1 MPNFAI
7 HGGGVPIN
15 PRADSSAATRSGIV
29 TRPLARAVSSV
40 RQVGVTPVLA
50 TSQPRPSAGLAS
62 PARLTTATQRPPVT
76 TAAAPAAAPAAR
88 SATMPTDA
96 RPVAVFSGPMLG
108 VEIELHGVRVSSAGV
123 DNKVTLAQTAAHD
136 AHGNPLLKLVV
147 DGAHR
152 DKPCVEIVTAPHA
165 PQAFQSG
172 PLRDALDLLQKQSKQ
187 LAQQSRNA
195 KSRPQMEDLIKAFN
209 ATLKG
214 EATRFRLAAG
224 EANARIAAPGVNGKR
239 CNDYQQTNV
248 MVPYAALA
256 QKDSGISELFFSTA
270 AQRARFH
277 ASVDQANRLADTM
290 LHSIGYEGDVPMVR
304 AFLCQMIYQDSILNE
319 KAEGSQFYKDAF
331 PFFIKTT
338 LHDALF
344 SLLSQEDVAVLTR
357 MVDQRDFQQQM
368 KQAIQA
374 SCTNPH
380 TRIDFISSAL
390 VLDPETLRFRAIC
403 EPQELQ
409 WSNLDM
415 SEGHEV
421 HHATVSA
428 IASDGRRKDFFA
440 NADLEYGEWTRG
452 HIVSPYIGSRLPAFL
467 DGTGRPY
474 VVAEARK
481 VDCAL
486 NQNFTQALASPAF
499 QRLMSYAE

>member
-1 MPNFAI
+1 
-7 HGGGVPIN
+7 
-15 PRADSSAATRSGIV
+15 
-29 TRPLARAVSSV
+29 
-40 RQVGVTPVLA
+40 
-50 TSQPRPSAGLAS
+50 
-62 PARLTTATQRPPVT
+62 
-76 TAAAPAAAPAAR
+76 
-88 SATMPTDA
+88 
-96 RPVAVFSGPMLG
+96 
-108 VEIELHGVRVSSAGV
+108 
-123 DNKVTLAQTAAHD
+123 
-136 AHGNPLLKLVV
+136 
-147 DGAHR
+147 
-152 DKPCVEIVTAPHA
+152 
-165 PQAFQSG
+165 
-172 PLRDALDLLQKQSKQ
+172 
-187 LAQQSRNA
+187 
-195 KSRPQMEDLIKAFN
+195 
-209 ATLKG
+209 
-214 EATRFRLAAG
+214 
-224 EANARIAAPGVNGKR
+224 
-239 CNDYQQTNV
+239 
-248 MVPYAALA
+248 
-256 QKDSGISELFFSTA
+256 
-270 AQRARFH
+270 
-277 ASVDQANRLADTM
+277 
-290 LHSIGYEGDVPMVR
+290 MVR

-486 NQNFTQALASPAF
+486 NQNFTQA
-499 QRLMSYAE
+499 